1 MKFGK
6 VWAHEEAYPFF
17 TASFFRHCNVE
28 RATGSP
34 ESDAPCFF
42 ICSHHTEACAIV
54 LGPLTSLVFC
64 FLPRHQICAAEG
76 EIPYR
81 VYTVFSRVLIYLERT
96 HCFYLLR
103 TYGFALTSRSVEMD
117 LDMIQDLLGGTNL
130 PPPPSV
136 QDLLGDVVPVARSPT
151 PPTPPAPQRLTAEHS
166 YSKVATFIIGRV
178 DSFLCVL
185 NSAV

>member
-1 MKFGK
+1 MMLRASLSAATTLKP
-6 VWAHEEAYPFF
+6 VPLCWAHSR
-17 TASFFRHCNVE
+17 ASSSAFSQDIRYAQLRGKF
-28 RATGSP
+28 
-34 ESDAPCFF
+34 
-42 ICSHHTEACAIV
+42 
-54 LGPLTSLVFC
+54 
-64 FLPRHQICAAEG
+64 
-76 EIPYR
+76 PYR

-117 LDMIQDLLGGTNL
+117 LDVIQDLLGGTNL